1 MNYFN
6 MKQYLC
12 NIDLEKRISA
22 NLAGFER
29 VSLSADNLRRAAVA
43 LTIVDYQGLGALSG
57 LLSAT
62 DDAAALILTRRSA
75 RLKDHAGQWAFPG
88 GSIDPGESPEQ
99 AALRELDEEVGLH
112 LTDEKVIGCLDDFV
126 TRSGFRI
133 TPVVIW
139 GGDGVNLVAN
149 EREVASIHRIPCREL
164 LRDDAPVFDQGVEES
179 SQPVLFMP
187 VGDSYIATPTA
198 AMLYQFREVA
208 LAGRET
214 RVAHFEQP
222 YFAWQ

>member
-1 MNYFN
+1 LKNLA
-6 MKQYLC
+6 MKHYLC
-12 NIDLEKRISA
+12 NQELERQLSA

-29 VSLSADNLRRAAVA
+29 ISLSADNLRKAAVA
-43 LTIVDYQGLGALSG
+43 LTIVDYRGMGALPG

-75 RLKDHAGQWAFPG
+75 NLKNHAGQWAFPG
-88 GSIDPGESPEQ
+88 GSIDQGESPQQ
-99 AALRELDEEVGLH
+99 AALRELNEEVGLH
-112 LTDEKVIGCLDDFV
+112 LTGEKVIGCLDDFV
-126 TRSGFRI
+126 TRSGFLI

-149 EREVASIHRIPCREL
+149 EQEVASIHRIPCREL
-164 LRDDAPVFDQGVEES
+164 FREDAPIFSQGMEAGG
-179 SQPVLFMP
+179 QPILSMP
-187 VGDSYIATPTA
+187 VGRSSIATPTA

-208 LAGRET
+208 LAGRDT